1 MTCASHV
8 YLLDPWW
15 NPSAEEQA
23 IDRVHRIGQKRPV
36 HVKKFVIQV
45 HRSPLPDVSD
55 IGNVRRRQR
64 HGGERSSRGLRT
76 QGTVEEKI
84 LQLQEKKAS
93 LVAGALASADEKKQE
108 RLETIVSLFSD

>member
-1 MTCASHV
+1 MRLFTVPPLWVRRGILTTGLCCVLCVSFVCRLCGKSGLGLNVTCASHV

-45 HRSPLPDVSD
+45 PLPPPHAPDVSD
-55 IGNVRRRQR
+55 VGNARRPYGVQ
-64 HGGERSSRGLRT
+64 RSSR
-76 QGTVEEKI
+76 
-84 LQLQEKKAS
+84 
-93 LVAGALASADEKKQE
+93 
-108 RLETIVSLFSD
+108 